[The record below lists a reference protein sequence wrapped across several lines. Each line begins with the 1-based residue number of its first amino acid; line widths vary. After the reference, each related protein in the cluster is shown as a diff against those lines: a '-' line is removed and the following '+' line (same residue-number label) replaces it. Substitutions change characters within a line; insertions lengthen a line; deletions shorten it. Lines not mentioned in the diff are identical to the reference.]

1 MLQEDFC
8 AKLFFNGFFL
18 FDVSTLIMKII
29 YSHSVNFVKL
39 YQEK

>member
-1 MLQEDFC
+1 MLQEDCC

-18 FDVSTLIMKII
+18 FNVSTLIIKII
-29 YSHSVNFVKL
+29 CSHSVNFVKM